1 MNIESRFQAVLAATP
16 EQLLAIDSILSGQHS
31 QSTANTSQSLRLWKL
46 GEAANEVHCSRVTIW
61 RAIRDGRLKAVEIR
75 PGTCRIPD
83 AELRRW
89 VGVSV

>member
-1 MNIESRFQAVLAATP
+1 MNVESRFQAVLAAST
-16 EQLLAIDSILSGQHS
+16 EQLQVIDSILSGQHS
-31 QSTANTSQSLRLWKL
+31 QSNNPQSLRLWKL
-46 GEAANEVHCSRVTIW
+46 GEAAAEVHCSRVTIW
-61 RAIRDGRLKAVEIR
+61 RAIRDGRLRAVEIR